1 MNGENMTKDE
11 ARALIREK
19 KKALTAEYRAEASAE
34 IATRFLCYPIFQQV
48 DSIFCYVNTEDEPS
62 TREIIETAWQ
72 MGKLVTVPRCIPGP
86 EHRME
91 AVQIMSWDDLVP
103 GTYGLLEPKAG
114 LPVVDAYK
122 IALAVVPC
130 IAADRYGRRLGHG
143 AGYYDRFLQ
152 GQTMYMYCLCYG
164 AQMLPE
170 VPVDAQDVTMN
181 RVFSEDKV
189 YNPRLASDDLRE
201 ELAAELPTGGIRAF
215 LKGLF
220 HRK

>member
-1 MNGENMTKDE
+1 MTKDE

-19 KKALTAEYRAEASAE
+19 KKTLTAEYRAQANAE

-72 MGKLVTVPRCIPGP
+72 M
-86 EHRME
+86 
-91 AVQIMSWDDLVP
+91 
-103 GTYGLLEPKAG
+103 
-114 LPVVDAYK
+114 AYK

-152 GQTMYMYCLCYG
+152 GQTMYTYCLCYG
-164 AQMLPE
+164 ALMLPE

-201 ELAAELPTGGIRAF
+201 ELAEELPAGGIRAF